1 MTSNNPS
8 SSQGSPPTS
17 SPLDHAPDASSAPAE
32 AASER
37 RGSGAYWPVLGPSGA
52 IIVVFVLVAA
62 LLPGPFNALLQGINT
77 AVVNS
82 IGWYYVL
89 LVAGFVAFSLYCGL
103 SRYGDITLGNDD
115 EPPAYRVL
123 PWFAMLFAAGMGIG
137 LVFWGV
143 AEPLNH
149 VAHPA
154 PGEPGLDVDP
164 AAAAQNAMATTYL
177 HWGLH
182 AWAIYAVVGLAVAYA
197 VHRRGYPVSIRW
209 ALAPVFGD
217 RMRGRLGDLVDV
229 VAVVGT
235 LFGVATSLGF
245 GVVQLAA
252 GLTDIGII
260 GEAGIG
266 IILVLTAVISA
277 LALLSVVSGLDVG
290 IKWLSTGNL
299 VLAGVLMVAILV
311 LGPTLFILR
320 ESVQNLGTYLSRFL
334 DLSFRT
340 LPFRGEPGETWL
352 GAWTTYY
359 WGWWISW
366 SPFVGIFIA
375 RISRGRTVRE
385 FVLGVLLVPTLL
397 TFFWFSVLGGTAI
410 YQQLTGGGLIA
421 ADGSVSTEGALFQ
434 MLRELPGAPVLIGL
448 FLLLLTVFFVTSSDS
463 GSFVVSM
470 LSAGGDP
477 APHVGIRVFWGVLQ
491 GAVAA
496 VLLWV
501 GAREGALTDG
511 LGALQTMAI
520 LVAAPFSLI
529 MIAMCVSLTRS
540 LHAEHRRTLRL
551 ERAAFR
557 RELALELA
565 EGDEFD
571 VVRTSG
577 STAVGETAAGDSA
590 VRDSA
595 VGDTAAGKGET
606 PDCRPVSRP
615 SPEQPPALT

>member
-1 MTSNNPS
+1 MS
-8 SSQGSPPTS
+8 STPPVPRPDAGPPDPPRPAVPPTS
-17 SPLDHAPDASSAPAE
+17 EHPRSGSPDPAG
-32 AASER
+32 AGAGR
-37 RGSGAYWPVLGPSGA
+37 GAYWPVLGPAGA
-52 IIVVFVLVAA
+52 LVLVFVGVAA
-62 LLPGPFNALLQGINT
+62 AMPRPFNAALRAINT
-77 AVVNS
+77 EVVNG

-89 LVAGFVAFSLYCGL
+89 LVAGFVLFSLYCGL
-103 SRYGDITLGNDD
+103 SRYGDVTLGRDD
-115 EPPAYRVL
+115 EEPQYGVL
-123 PWFAMLFAAGMGIG
+123 SWFAMLFAAGMGIG

-149 VAHPA
+149 LAAPS
-154 PGEPGLDVDP
+154 PGEVGMDVDA
-164 AAAAQNAMATTYL
+164 AAAAQNAMATTFL

-182 AWAIYAVVGLAVAYA
+182 AWAIYVVVGLSIAYA
-197 VHRRGYPVSIRW
+197 VHRKGRPVSIRW
-209 ALAPVFGD
+209 ALEPVFGR
-217 RMRGRLGDLVDV
+217 RMAGWLGDLVDV

-252 GLTDIGII
+252 GLTDVGLV

-266 IILVLTAVISA
+266 VILVLTAGITL

-290 IKWLSTGNL
+290 IKWLSNGNL
-299 VLAGVLMVAILV
+299 VLAGILMVAVLV

-320 ESVQNLGTYLSRFL
+320 ESVQNLGVYLSRL
-334 DLSFRT
+334 VELSFRT

-397 TFFWFSVLGGTAI
+397 TFIWFSVLGGTAI
-410 YQQLTGGGLIA
+410 HHELTRGGLIA

-434 MLRELPGAPVLIGL
+434 MLRTLPGAPVLIGL
-448 FLLLLTVFFVTSSDS
+448 FLLLLVVFFVTSSDS

-470 LSAGGDP
+470 LSAGGNPEP
-477 APHVGIRVFWGVLQ
+477 AVWIRVFWGVLG

-501 GAREGALTDG
+501 GARDASLTDG

-520 LVAAPFSLI
+520 LVAAPFSLV
-529 MIAMCVSLTRS
+529 MIAMCVSVMRS
-540 LHAEHRRTLRL
+540 LHEEHRRTLRL
-551 ERAAFR
+551 ERAALR
-557 RELALELA
+557 RELAEEMA
-565 EGDEFD
+565 ESDEYD
-571 VVRTSG
+571 VVRRT
-577 STAVGETAAGDSA
+577 
-590 VRDSA
+590 
-595 VGDTAAGKGET
+595 DTASVPT
-606 PDCRPVSRP
+606 PASA
-615 SPEQPPALT
+615 SPAPPA